1 MNFHIQEPNHE
12 LTEGYLITFIKI
24 TVIFFLGW
32 MIGIMIIYTYPI
44 LAWSENRFPPALIFL
59 DKYHIFS
66 WIFSLLALFLHFKR
80 MHQKSSIR
88 LITNFNFDDQASL
101 VTLELLNYYSGKTS
115 SEKIEYAHFKIT
127 TEEKSDKLYGKQR
140 IFHILNDARLI
151 TSLNLGKSDWRKH
164 IEIDSLIEK
173 LEEFNGNKL

>member
-1 MNFHIQEPNHE
+1 MNFQIQQPNHE

-44 LAWSENRFPPALIFL
+44 LAWSDNRFPPALIFL

-66 WIFSLLALFLHFKR
+66 WIFSLLTLFLNFKQ
-80 MHQKSSIR
+80 MHRKSSIR

-101 VTLELLNYYSGKTS
+101 FTMELLNYCSVKTS
-115 SEKIEYAHFKIT
+115 KEKIEYAHFKIGY
-127 TEEKSDKLYGKQR
+127 EEKIDKLYSKQR
-140 IFHILNDARLI
+140 IFHILNYARLI
-151 TSLNLGKSDWRKH
+151 TSLNLGKSEWRKH

-173 LEEFNGNKL
+173 LEDFNGNKL

>member
-1 MNFHIQEPNHE
+1 MNYQIQEPNHE

-44 LAWSENRFPPALIFL
+44 LAWSDNRFPPALIFL

-66 WIFSLLALFLHFKR
+66 WFFALLALFLHFKQ
-80 MHQKSSIR
+80 MHKKSSIR
-88 LITNFNFDDQASL
+88 LITNFNFDDQAAL

-115 SEKIEYAHFKIT
+115 TEKI
-127 TEEKSDKLYGKQR
+127 
-140 IFHILNDARLI
+140 
-151 TSLNLGKSDWRKH
+151 
-164 IEIDSLIEK
+164 
-173 LEEFNGNKL
+173 

>member
-1 MNFHIQEPNHE
+1 
-12 LTEGYLITFIKI
+12 
-24 TVIFFLGW
+24 
-32 MIGIMIIYTYPI
+32 
-44 LAWSENRFPPALIFL
+44 
-59 DKYHIFS
+59 
-66 WIFSLLALFLHFKR
+66 
-80 MHQKSSIR
+80 

-115 SEKIEYAHFKIT
+115 TEKIEYAHFKIT

-173 LEEFNGNKL
+173 LEDFNGNKL